1 MFFIEMFGSFEKYF
15 YLCGQYNGGVKMKRR
30 IVLLCMLLLAVLSV
44 SAQMVVSG
52 VVTDRQ
58 TGRSLPHVSVTVEC
72 NNMSDVDAKIQVH
85 TVTNEEGRFTL
96 KVLQEPRFIHV
107 SHIGYQSRSMK
118 VKTDVE
124 QSIQIALTTSSVNL
138 QEVLVSADNALSI
151 LRAAMSRLDV
161 NYPQEPELMRCFY
174 RETARCGSRYVS
186 VAEAVMDMYK
196 SDYSYG
202 PEHDAVAIQKGRRL
216 MSMKAKDTLG
226 VKIQGGP
233 VMPLMVDVAK
243 CPDYLL
249 NEDNLSRYDLRL
261 EMPVKIADRLQYVI
275 RLSPKGPVVF
285 PQMTGLLYI
294 DQDMLAFT
302 RAELELDMRD
312 WRKASDL
319 MLVKKPLGLH
329 FRPKELSVTITYETD
344 DEGVTR
350 MSYVRNVMRF
360 NCDWKRR
367 LFASTYTT
375 VSEMVVTDRLQ
386 QGREV
391 KRPRGRSSFGLRE
404 RFYDKVAYF
413 EDPDFWAA
421 YNIIE
426 PSEPLEHA
434 IGKLKRNVQRH

>member
-1 MFFIEMFGSFEKYF
+1 MAGSKIVFIFVIDNLEGFLMEK
-15 YLCGQYNGGVKMKRR
+15 R
-30 IVLLCMLLLAVLSV
+30 IVVLIMLLLTVLSV
-44 SAQMVVSG
+44 GSQSLVSG
-52 VVTDRQ
+52 VVIDRQ
-58 TGRSLPHVSVTVEC
+58 SGRPLSHVSVTVES
-72 NNMSDVDAKIQVH
+72 SDVSNVNLHGDKTLVH
-85 TVTNEEGRFTL
+85 TVTNEDGRFTL
-96 KVLQEPRFIHV
+96 KVKQCPRYVYV
-107 SHIGYQSRSMK
+107 SHIGYQSIRQK
-118 VKTDVE
+118 VNSDALA
-124 QSIQIALTTSSVNL
+124 SIKIALTASPVNL
-138 QEVLVSADNALSI
+138 REVLVSVDNPMSI
-151 LRAAMSRLDV
+151 LRAAMRRLPV
-161 NYPQEPELMRCFY
+161 NYPQQPELMRCFY
-174 RETARCGSRYVS
+174 RETVRRGSRFIS
-186 VAEAVMDMYK
+186 VAEAVTEMYK
-196 SDYSYG
+196 SDYCYG
-202 PEHDAVAIQKGRRL
+202 PDRDAVAILKGRRL
-216 MSMKAKDTLG
+216 MSLKAKDTVG

-233 VMPLMVDVAK
+233 IMPLMVDVAK

-249 NEDNLSRYDLRL
+249 NDENLSRYDLHM
-261 EMPVKIADRLQYVI
+261 ETPVKIADRLQYVI
-275 RLSPKGPVVF
+275 RLSPRGPVLF
-285 PQMTGLLYI
+285 PQMTGLLYV
-294 DQDMLAFT
+294 DQEVLAFT
-302 RAELELDMRD
+302 RAELTLDMRD
-312 WRKASDL
+312 WRKASEL

-329 FRPKELSVTITYETD
+329 FRPKELSVLVSYEID
-344 DEGVTR
+344 RDGKTR